1 MAWVIVLLIK
11 KGIWRFLAAN
21 VESLVESVK
30 GNIDHKNLEYFH
42 EFLRGYT
49 DIFTNNIYAT
59 KDYTYHNLL
68 GMIQN
73 KDIVVVKADK
83 GSSLVIMKKSDDV
96 TKLDALIDDGII
108 KSAYVETSGNTLKEL
123 RRFQGFLYRS
133 FHNYER
139 YKDMQPDSN
148 QPARLY
154 GTAKTHT
161 FGTLEDI
168 VVAKLKFRPIID

>member
-21 VESLVESVK
+21 VESLVEGVK
-30 GNIDHKNLEYFH
+30 GNINHKNLEYFH

-83 GSSLVIMKKSDDV
+83 GSSLVIMKK
-96 TKLDALIDDGII
+96 
-108 KSAYVETSGNTLKEL
+108 
-123 RRFQGFLYRS
+123 
-133 FHNYER
+133 
-139 YKDMQPDSN
+139 
-148 QPARLY
+148 
-154 GTAKTHT
+154 
-161 FGTLEDI
+161 
-168 VVAKLKFRPIID
+168 

>member
-11 KGIWRFLAAN
+11 KGIWKFLAAN

-96 TKLDALIDDGII
+96 TKLDAMIDDGVI
-108 KSAYVETSGNTLKEL
+108 KSAYVETSGNT
-123 RRFQGFLYRS
+123 
-133 FHNYER
+133 
-139 YKDMQPDSN
+139 
-148 QPARLY
+148 
-154 GTAKTHT
+154 
-161 FGTLEDI
+161 
-168 VVAKLKFRPIID
+168 